1 MKTIHQ
7 NVPAY
12 LNASTYFYFVIL
24 EKDGSINYAN
34 PFFQKKFDYILS
46 KNPVSFFMEG
56 FSPCTENLKEKFNEW
71 IIKKS
76 PSQKIVQ
83 QILNKDGGYSFIS
96 WEMTLSNPDYDQ
108 NEMIQCIGVDITG
121 HSKFEKGSKTTS
133 TDHHKPLLADQMV
146 MASEQF
152 YRNLISNSLDGMLI
166 LNKEGIIQFVSPS
179 VENILGFTRD
189 DLMFKNGFSYIHP
202 EDYQISIDSFNRELN
217 EQPIL

>member
-1 MKTIHQ
+1 
-7 NVPAY
+7 
-12 LNASTYFYFVIL
+12 
-24 EKDGSINYAN
+24 
-34 PFFQKKFDYILS
+34 
-46 KNPVSFFMEG
+46 
-56 FSPCTENLKEKFNEW
+56 
-71 IIKKS
+71 
-76 PSQKIVQ
+76 
-83 QILNKDGGYSFIS
+83 
-96 WEMTLSNPDYDQ
+96 
-108 NEMIQCIGVDITG
+108 
-121 HSKFEKGSKTTS
+121 SKTTS

-217 EQPIL
+217 EQPILKSILVRLLHKNGQWIWCLLRGHNLVDNPAVNGMVVYFYDDSL